1 MNMAQVRKYQDG
13 GSNTVIKKE
22 EENKDL
28 KKSEVETSKIK
39 ETPIQPTKK
48 VGKFTMNGKSLDA
61 QLALERLNKLYAGT
75 SSGERGYYA
84 AASKAINEGHEFIY
98 DPSTNTFKVIS
109 GDDGSDITSN
119 FQQYIPR
126 NVVRGDFAKNLG
138 ATFNSRAHQARIGG
152 EKLSTLNMDVP
163 EEVKTTSKT
172 LLERAIGHTDF
183 LYNKDG
189 SFKDTIEQRNWLNN
203 IRNIASYIAADN
215 DGLDDN
221 WDYKN
226 WGASKDDR
234 EYLRSLKDE
243 LASDPEYFN
252 NLIQRIQD
260 NKLDESDKKLLTRM
274 GFYKNETG
282 ASTPSAA
289 TQTQTASENEGP
301 TYDSSWSGGTNWL
314 KGQNISITKNTDG
327 SLQLTGGNHPITN
340 GAYYLGGIDDFNN
353 SIYKNGFAYN
363 GKLYTLDEAK
373 RDATLSQII
382 QPFIGVH
389 SDNFDDWWKQRNES
403 GVGFINQGTPY
414 YQNYDYNTH
423 YLDGFGKYFDE
434 NNLSNVGI
442 ADESRWFND
451 GTKVLSFVD
460 PRQRDASTG
469 DIARKF
475 LIQDVND
482 PSGYR
487 VFNSIDEA
495 AKALGKTK
503 LETPLNPTSLTLG
516 TWGSY
521 KGGINA
527 AVKHT
532 IKTKGGKPYV

>member
-1 MNMAQVRKYQDG
+1 MAQVRKYQDG

-84 AASKAINEGHEFIY
+84 AASKAINEGHEFVY

-163 EEVKTTSKT
+163 EEAKTTSKT

-183 LYNKDG
+183 LYNEDG

-289 TQTQTASENEGP
+289 TQTQTASENGGP
-301 TYDSSWSGGTNWL
+301 TYDSS
-314 KGQNISITKNTDG
+314 
-327 SLQLTGGNHPITN
+327 
-340 GAYYLGGIDDFNN
+340 
-353 SIYKNGFAYN
+353 
-363 GKLYTLDEAK
+363 
-373 RDATLSQII
+373 
-382 QPFIGVH
+382 
-389 SDNFDDWWKQRNES
+389 
-403 GVGFINQGTPY
+403 
-414 YQNYDYNTH
+414 
-423 YLDGFGKYFDE
+423 
-434 NNLSNVGI
+434 
-442 ADESRWFND
+442 
-451 GTKVLSFVD
+451 
-460 PRQRDASTG
+460 
-469 DIARKF
+469 
-475 LIQDVND
+475 
-482 PSGYR
+482 
-487 VFNSIDEA
+487 
-495 AKALGKTK
+495 
-503 LETPLNPTSLTLG
+503 
-516 TWGSY
+516 
-521 KGGINA
+521 
-527 AVKHT
+527 
-532 IKTKGGKPYV
+532 